1 MAYALTELEQRAGAP
16 VSGVATD
23 TPPPSTKEPV
33 VPNPGSMDDRFT
45 QVLREFGMRQTH
57 IRAVQQRQ
65 ALTNESL
72 TDIMRSSDYG
82 FLTPEKI
89 AQVNARMD
97 RLPYLPPAAIDEIDP
112 ERIPAAAWPKEF
124 KHWVPIDYDPAS
136 QRLTV
141 AVSEIEHE
149 NIAKTA
155 LPDYVVQYRIA
166 SHRTIQ
172 SIYRQCFARTEAAFD
187 AAYQRMRE
195 MIGREDDPDAAAA
208 LGDLIMTLIRHAC
221 YMQASDIGLTPMATS
236 TGAMVRLKVGG
247 VGDFFRFLEWPIW
260 RRVITYLITRSG
272 RAEKL
277 RDEPVD
283 GKIDFTPTQEVQYAE
298 IKNRYAFRVS
308 LTRQVDSP
316 ENEFTTVV
324 IRILDKDA
332 EAAELDQIG
341 MDPHTLKLCRG
352 YMQADH
358 GIFLT
363 TGPTGSGKT
372 STIYALLNEI
382 DPIERWV
389 QSSERPIEYRK
400 GTWMQYQVPAHM
412 EEGRAAHQLLKGI
425 LRNAPNII
433 LNGETRDGEIAA
445 LMLEMANTGH
455 LTLSTQHNNRAETAL
470 TRLKNFGVD
479 MTDVAAVLLGILALR
494 LVRKLC
500 TRCSQP
506 DDREATRHLLRHDW
520 LADTPHKPRMAG
532 EGCRHCNHTGYRG
545 RQMVYELLHVDPT
558 VRRLIEQQALPSE
571 IAAAGLPPHRRM
583 TASALRLL
591 SAGITSYEAI
601 ASILASEVEDEPDQ
615 FQPGENAWLKSPYD
629 NHADGPE

>member
-1 MAYALTELEQRAGAP
+1 MAYAMEEATRAGQAP
-16 VSGVATD
+16 ATSAPGVVLAFGREPKD
-23 TPPPSTKEPV
+23 GKE
-33 VPNPGSMDDRFT
+33 DRFT
-45 QVLREFGMRQTH
+45 QVLREFGMKETH

-72 TDIMRSSDYG
+72 TDIMCSADYG

-97 RLPYLPPAAIDEIDP
+97 GLAYLPPAAIDEIDP
-112 ERIPAAAWPKEF
+112 ERIPQAAWPTEF
-124 KHWVPIDYDPAS
+124 RHWVPIDYDAAA
-136 QRLTV
+136 QCLTV
-141 AVSEIEHE
+141 AISEIEQE

-155 LPDYVVQYRIA
+155 LPDYLVRYRIA

-187 AAYQRMRE
+187 VAYGRMRE
-195 MIGREDDPDAAAA
+195 LMGREDDPDAAAA
-208 LGDLIMTLIRHAC
+208 LGELIMTLIRHAC

-260 RRVITYLITRSG
+260 KRIITYLITRSG
-272 RAEKL
+272 RQEKL

-283 GKIDFTPTQEVQYAE
+283 GKIEFTSAQEKKYAE
-298 IKNRYAFRVS
+298 IKHRYAFRVS
-308 LTRQVDSP
+308 LTRQVESP

-341 MDPHTLKLCRG
+341 MDPHTLQRLRG

-372 STIYALLNEI
+372 SAIYALLNEV

-400 GTWMQYQVPAHM
+400 GSWIQYQVPGHKD
-412 EEGRAAHQLLKGI
+412 EGEAAQLLLKGI

-433 LNGETRDGEIAA
+433 LNGETRDAEIAA

-500 TRCSQP
+500 TRCSVP
-506 DDREATRHLLRHDW
+506 DAREATRHLLRHDW
-520 LADTPHKPRMAG
+520 LADTPHRPRRAG
-532 EGCRHCNHTGYRG
+532 PGCRHCNHTGYRG
-545 RQMVYELLHVDPT
+545 RQLVYELLHVDPQ
-558 VRRLIEQQALPSE
+558 VRRLIERQALPSE

-591 SAGITSYEAI
+591 SAGITSHEAI
-601 ASILASEVEDEPDQ
+601 ASILATEVEEAPDDY
-615 FQPGENAWLKSPYD
+615 QPGENAWLQSPYAS
-629 NHADGPE
+629 HADGEAAS